1 MPDRFKVTKTDAA
14 DIDATYHSILKDEEA
29 ASVLGKLLPT
39 PTIVPAAESSLA
51 SSKKG
56 MSPQTIFFS
65 FHSFQLSFYNFLLIF
80 FARLFSLRVDV
91 YVFGECF
98 FSVAPFWRDTFST
111 RILHTEKKACS
122 SFGVSRTKKETR
134 MKTCIMHIVFDVYK
148 FGFCCQASNDKENKK
163 GKEWKSVICMLF
175 GMCLHIALTSTVC
188 WTVFFSAFFRL
199 SFDCLLS
206 NRKSIVFG
214 YVFE

>member
-80 FARLFSLRVDV
+80 LPVFFRSEWMCMFS
-91 YVFGECF
+91 ESAF

-163 GKEWKSVICMLF
+163 GKKMEIGHLYAFRYVSTYSFNIDCMLD
-175 GMCLHIALTSTVC
+175 C
-188 WTVFFSAFFRL
+188 FFSAFFRL